1 MAKTTTPSAVI
12 DPKALAAHV
21 LRELAKAQARG
32 RLVRL
37 DELACAV
44 GVRRGDVRSV
54 VSRLHAEGHVDAQ
67 RMKLTMTGLVLAASM
82 RDKTLRTA
90 RVKKERVPQ
99 LRVA

>member
-1 MAKTTTPSAVI
+1 MSSASTPTAVI
-12 DPKALAAHV
+12 DSKALAAHV
-21 LRELAKAQARG
+21 LRELADAQSRG

-54 VSRLHAEGHVDAQ
+54 VTRLHAEGHVDAQ
-67 RMKLTMTGLVLAASM
+67 RMKLTMTGLALAASM
-82 RDKTLRTA
+82 RGRPLRA
-90 RVKKERVPQ
+90 PRVIEERVPQ